1 MSFSSLRMS
10 QLSSSSSQLGRSIR
24 DEYSACEF
32 EKKIQAKTD
41 QATVLQSKLDKSF
54 NSAIRKSGNMD
65 PMVSGRSLFTS
76 SKKQQ
81 TERERD
87 PSVIHFSPTKYNM
100 NITYEPT
107 DTPSQR
113 FTKKW
118 EGFNYQGPQN
128 PDNK

>member
-1 MSFSSLRMS
+1 MSFSSMRLS
-10 QLSSSSSQLGRSIR
+10 QLSSSSSQLSRSIR
-24 DEYSACEF
+24 EDYSACEF

-41 QATVLQSKLDKSF
+41 QAIKLRSRLDKSF
-54 NSAIRKSGNMD
+54 NAAIKTGGTLD
-65 PMVSGRSLFTS
+65 PMSSNRSLFTP

-100 NITYEPT
+100 NISYEPT

-118 EGFNYQGPQN
+118 EGFSCTDSQKDPE
-128 PDNK
+128 